1 MLAGSPPSAIA
12 TGIVSPRSAITR
24 QCAAPTLWRCQCI
37 ASSFLPRTWTRY
49 IPTFLTPDS
58 GCLVMTPPSVMYG
71 PPSSGQQ
78 IGAGNCVRSMS
89 KSLRTVSWHA
99 ARPTVL
105 GGNFATSARRGSS
118 ASLPSSPSGTLRASS
133 SAMRAPTWSRQSTP
147 RASDM
152 RRSEP
157 NRLTA
162 TGWRD
167 FAPPRSVGC
176 VNSSAGPPPADFMQ
190 RSAISVISLS
200 IDTGRSTRTRSP
212 ASSIAR
218 TNSRRLASAIV
229 DGANAAG
236 EAFEPDARK
245 AGGAEPLQ
253 QRFRLR
259 EREHRL
265 WQVGIGLSMFR
276 HQSPDGGENAPE
288 VEEIHGAQ
296 RRKAG
301 RGELE
306 NDEPRPRLQDP
317 GRLAQPAIEVGEVA
331 YAKSHQRAVEPR
343 RGERQRQ
350 RIGGD
355 RHGAG
360 SFVPPSRQHRDGEIG
375 ADHPAAE
382 AVAARQLR
390 GKVQGAGA
398 EVEVRTVG
406 FRFPAEP
413 RDGGAAPRPVH
424 VETEQMIEEIVSRGD
439 RCEHTA
445 HIRRRAGG
453 GATHRRER

>member
-37 ASSFLPRTWTRY
+37 ARVLGPSTWTRY
-49 IPTFLTPDS
+49 IPTLRTPDAGS
-58 GCLVMTPPSVMYG
+58 RVMTPPSVMYG

-78 IGAGNCVRSMS
+78 IGTGNC
-89 KSLRTVSWHA
+89 
-99 ARPTVL
+99 
-105 GGNFATSARRGSS
+105 ATSARRGSI
-118 ASLPSSPSGTLRASS
+118 ASLPSRPSGTLRASNS
-133 SAMRAPTWSRQSTP
+133 EMRAPTSSRRSTP
-147 RASDM
+147 SASDM

-162 TGWRD
+162 TGYRD
-167 FAPPRSVGC
+167 FTPSRNVGC
-176 VNSSAGPPPADFMQ
+176 VNSRAGPPPGDFMQ

-200 IDTGRSTRTRSP
+200 TETGCSTRTRSP

-218 TNSRRLASAIV
+218 TNSRRLSSAMV
-229 DGANAAG
+229 DGADAAG
-236 EAFEPDARK
+236 QALEPDARK
-245 AGGAEPLQ
+245 AGGAEALRQ
-253 QRFRLR
+253 RLR
-259 EREHRL
+259 LRKREHRL

-276 HQSPDGGENAPE
+276 HQPADGGENSPE
-288 VEEIHGAQ
+288 VEQVDRAQ

-306 NDEPRPRLQDP
+306 NDEARPRLQDP
-317 GRLAQPAIEVGEVA
+317 GRLAQPAVEVGEIA

-343 RGERQRQ
+343 RGKRQLQ
-350 RIGGD
+350 RVGGD

-360 SFVPPSRQHRDGEIG
+360 GLVAASRKHRDREIG
-375 ADHPAAE
+375 ADHAAAK

-390 GKVQGAGA
+390 GEVQSAGA
-398 EVEVRTVG
+398 EVEIGTVR
-406 FRFPAEP
+406 FRFPIEP
-413 RDGGAAPRPVH
+413 RNGGATPGPIH
-424 VETEQMIEEIVSRGD
+424 VEAQQMVQEVVARCD
-439 RCEHTA
+439 RCEHAT
-445 HIRRRAGG
+445 HVGW